1 MGPST
6 RAARRRI
13 GLLLVTLGALAAA
26 ARAPGVGPSV
36 QSMSVAAAPAEV
48 VEIAPGDRR
57 AEAAMQDVVVHAA
70 PVTLLL
76 ATEPPTSGAR
86 DPVTFVLALDNPGV
100 GDAML
105 TFSSSQV
112 YDVTVL
118 AGDVVVWRWSD
129 GKGFGAVITDRTYPA
144 GVTLLGRERWDW
156 RDSNGATVPAGR
168 YRAVASLAT
177 IPPRQGNVV
186 ELTLEAP

>member
-1 MGPST
+1 VL
-6 RAARRRI
+6 A
-13 GLLLVTLGALAAA
+13 TLGALAAA
-26 ARAPGVGPSV
+26 VWLPGGTVPVRSTSAKAV
-36 QSMSVAAAPAEV
+36 EVEAAPREAV
-48 VEIAPGDRR
+48 NVAPRGRR
-57 AEAAMQDVVVHAA
+57 AEAAMQDVTVHGA
-70 PVTLLL
+70 PATLLL
-76 ATEPPTSGAR
+76 ATEPPRSGTR

-118 AGDVVVWRWSD
+118 AGDVEIWRWS
-129 GKGFGAVITDRTYPA
+129 GGMGFGAVITDRSYPV

-156 RDSNGATVPAGR
+156 RDANGAPVPPGR

-177 IPPRQGNVV
+177 IPPRQGNVI
-186 ELTLEAP
+186 ELTLDLP

>member
-1 MGPST
+1 
-6 RAARRRI
+6 
-13 GLLLVTLGALAAA
+13 
-26 ARAPGVGPSV
+26 
-36 QSMSVAAAPAEV
+36 
-48 VEIAPGDRR
+48 
-57 AEAAMQDVVVHAA
+57 MQDVVVHESTA
-70 PVTLLL
+70 TLLL
-76 ATEPPTSGAR
+76 ATEPPTSGTR

-129 GKGFGAVITDRTYPA
+129 GKGFGAVITDRTYPV

-156 RDSNGATVPAGR
+156 RDAHGAPVPPGR

-186 ELTLEAP
+186 ELALDLP